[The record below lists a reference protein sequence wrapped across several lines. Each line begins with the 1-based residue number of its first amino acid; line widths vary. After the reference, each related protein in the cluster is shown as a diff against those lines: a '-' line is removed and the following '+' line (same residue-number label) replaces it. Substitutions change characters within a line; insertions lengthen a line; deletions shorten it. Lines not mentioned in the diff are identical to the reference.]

1 MKSRL
6 ATGLAALIFVMSF
19 CYLAY
24 GQLAVQ
30 GTILGTVE
38 DETGARLPGVTVT
51 LRSTALIREQVYY
64 TSETGIFR
72 AQALTP
78 GVYDITFELQGFS
91 TLVRSGIIVSPK
103 TTVSL
108 TLSMRIA
115 PITEVITVTGES
127 PTVDTKSTTAKT
139 DFTAEF
145 LNSIPERRGTGS
157 DILAISPGV
166 SMGGDSVAGGSWSGI
181 SWQIDGVDTS
191 DPDMGTQFP
200 FINVDYLQE
209 TEVISSGAPPEFGKY
224 SGAIFNVVTKSGG
237 TEYHGEGNFFYKN
250 NSFFGS
256 NVEKVQEEFPDFYV
270 TPYEQKKYYDFSFN
284 IGGPFIRNKVHFF
297 FSYYQ
302 LVNDRIRS
310 GNVEVTTDHSR
321 RGVEKISMQL
331 TDKDRVMGALM
342 WDNYPVGGRA
352 PAGTLDPNAYC
363 EEPSWTFNPM
373 ATWQHIFSPEALLEV
388 RFMGYYGYYDLVPR
402 NDLPVI
408 VDWDTWDISQSYWY
422 YMHNGRG
429 SSEVK
434 ADYSYYAEEWAGTHD
449 FKVGVHYQNAYMH
462 TILKYGLDE
471 FDQPAYYYAIEG
483 EIIEAK
489 LRDWYDHTWA
499 NRVLT
504 LYGQDAWTIEDRLT
518 VNYGVRM
525 DKTVGGLRGGSDW
538 IHYTDIAPR
547 FGAAY
552 DLTGDGKT
560 LLKASWG
567 RYFEAPHC
575 STYSFKDEPITYYA
589 DWLAPGV
596 YDIYAWDDPATNFNI
611 DENLKNHLAETAT
624 IALDRELFPDVGV
637 TVRYTHRI
645 EKRVFGGENRLAEW
659 APFTDVD
666 WSGQTH
672 TLYYQTNVGEDDR
685 WVVNNPT
692 KYGDLHLAYD
702 GVDIILKKRYSN
714 NWQLTAAFTW
724 QQSKGNYYLGGAAG
738 GFGLSS
744 VSLGDDPNDFI
755 NAEGTSGHYNPI
767 IFRIQGSYR
776 LPEPIDALFGWTY
789 EYMTG
794 YFEEPYDWFYAPN
807 GRSYQILVEERG
819 SFQHDARNIV
829 DLRLEKRFKL
839 PGSLGGIKDAGELG
853 VMVDIFNVLNQAT
866 ITSRRMGL
874 GSNYLTP
881 RRVIRPR
888 EFRIGVRWIF

>member
-6 ATGLAALIFVMSF
+6 ATGVAALIFVMSF

-30 GTILGTVE
+30 GTIVGIVE

-51 LRSTALIREQVYY
+51 LRSTALITEQVYVS
-64 TSETGIFR
+64 SETGVFR
-72 AQALTP
+72 AAALTS
-78 GVYDITFELQGFS
+78 GVYEITLELEGFS

-108 TLSMRIA
+108 TLSMKIA
-115 PITEVITVTGES
+115 PVTEVITVTGES
-127 PTVDTKSTTAKT
+127 PTVDTKSTTAKV
-139 DFTAEF
+139 DYTAEF

-166 SMGGDSVAGGSWSGI
+166 TAGGDSVAGGSWSGQ

-209 TEVISSGAPPEFGKY
+209 TEVISWGAPAEFGKY
-224 SGAIFNVVTKSGG
+224 SGGIFNVVTKSGT

-250 NSFFGS
+250 NSFFGK
-256 NVEKVQEEFPDFYV
+256 NIEKVQEQFPDFTV

-321 RGVEKISMQL
+321 RGVEKISMQFGE
-331 TDKDRVMGALM
+331 KDRVMGAVM
-342 WDNYPVGGRA
+342 WDNYPITGRA

-363 EEPSWTFNPM
+363 EEPSWTIDPM
-373 ATWQHIFSPEALLEV
+373 ATWQHIFSPNSLLEV
-388 RFMGYYGYYDLVPR
+388 RYMGYYGYYDLVPR

-408 VDWDTWDISQSYWY
+408 YDWSTGNISQSYWY

-449 FKVGVHYQNAYMH
+449 FKVGVHYQNAYMN

-471 FDQPAYYYAIEG
+471 FGQPAYYYADEG
-483 EIIEAK
+483 EIVQVK

-499 NRVLT
+499 NRLMTV
-504 LYGQDAWTIEDRLT
+504 YGQDAWTIKDRLT
-518 VNYGVRM
+518 VNYGLRV
-525 DKTVGGLRGGSDW
+525 DKTTGGLRGGSDW

-547 FGAAY
+547 VGASY

-567 RYFEAPHC
+567 RYYEAPHC
-575 STYSFKDEPITYYA
+575 STYSFKDEPATYYA
-589 DWLAPGV
+589 EYIAPGV
-596 YDIYAWDDPATNFNI
+596 YDIYDVDDPAVNFNI
-611 DENLKNHLAETAT
+611 DPDLKNHYAEMMN
-624 IALDRELFPDVGV
+624 IGFERELFPDVGV
-637 TVRYTHRI
+637 TVRYNHRLD
-645 EKRVFGGENRLAEW
+645 KQVFGGENRLAEW
-659 APFTDVD
+659 APFSVVD
-666 WSGQTH
+666 YFGVSHDMW
-672 TLYYQTNVGEDDR
+672 YQTNVGENDR
-685 WVVNNPT
+685 WVINDPT
-692 KYGDLHLAYD
+692 KYGDLHMTYD
-702 GVDIILKKRYSN
+702 GVDIILTKRYSN
-714 NWQLTAAFTW
+714 NWQMTAAFTW

-738 GFGLSS
+738 GWGLDA
-744 VSLGDDPNDFI
+744 VNLGDDPNDFI
-755 NAEGTSGHYNPI
+755 NAEGKSGHNDPLV
-767 IFRIQGSYR
+767 FRLQGSYR
-776 LPEPIDALFGWTY
+776 LPAPIDALFGWTY

-794 YFEEPYDWFYAPN
+794 YYEEPYQSLRAPN
-807 GRSYQILVEERG
+807 GLRYLILVEPRG
-819 SFQHDARNIV
+819 SFQHESRNV
-829 DLRLEKRFKL
+829 LDLRLEKRFKL
-839 PGSLGGIKDAGELG
+839 PGSFAGLKESGELG
-853 VMVDIFNVLNQAT
+853 IIADIFNIFNEDT
-866 ITSRRMGL
+866 ITSRRMAA
-874 GSNYLTP
+874 GSQYLTP
-881 RRVIRPR
+881 RRVLSPR
-888 EFRIGVRWIF
+888 EFRLGVRWIF